1 MNGSGSSGVVLA
13 AVIGIGLSL
22 GLSSAVRAACVNDPN
37 AAQKAAAFTTNPAS
51 LLDGPNGPRSP
62 DDVAADV
69 QAFVA
74 SNPQALPAVLNIL
87 KDLTSKGASTS
98 PLQKAIGTGL
108 GKAANVCK
116 TTDLPFASEIQGNLG
131 ATGSP
136 DANSQYAAIT
146 GNDPTRAVALSG
158 AAAGSSGGSG
168 GQTSPTAGTFTG
180 GTSFQ
185 TFVSNSVSN
194 NPSNYFSA
202 SAGSAGSA
210 GGNTTTTIVCTVSTS
225 C

>member
-1 MNGSGSSGVVLA
+1 MNTNSGIALA
-13 AVIGIGLSL
+13 AFVAIGFWF
-22 GLSSAVRAACVNDPN
+22 GLSSPVRAACVNDPN
-37 AAQKAAAFTTNPAS
+37 AAQKAAAFTASPAS
-51 LLDGPNGPRSP
+51 LLENTSGARSP
-62 DDVAADV
+62 EDVAADV

-74 SNPQALPAVLNIL
+74 SYPQALPAVLNIL

-98 PLQKAIGTGL
+98 ALQKAVGTGL

-116 TTDLPFASEIQGNLG
+116 TTDLTFSLEIQGDLG

-136 DANSQYAAIT
+136 DANAQYAALT

-158 AAAGSSGGSG
+158 AGAGSSGGVG
-168 GQTSPTAGTFTG
+168 GQTSPLGSTFNG

-194 NPSNYFSA
+194 VPSNYFSA
-202 SAGSAGSA
+202 GAGSAGSA
-210 GGNTTTTIVCTVSTS
+210 GGNTTTTTIVCTVSTS